1 MILSFSSHTQPFGD
15 VFSLSLS
22 LSFSLFRPLAHSN
35 DEDNLRRFLV
45 ARDNDLDKSYDMAA
59 AAIKWRS
66 EIKPSTLTVADFSTA
81 NSQGMWR
88 FAGYAKNG
96 WPLMLVRAGLFMP
109 GSYSTE
115 EYVRYI
121 AYMMETNIK
130 RMDPTNPNGQRH
142 FIVFDM
148 LGMNY
153 NTDFAKLRELIRIA
167 NDYHPERLGIALVV
181 NASTLFWG
189 LWKIMSPWMDLYT
202 SEKVEVLTSDCKDF
216 LEEHVGLEQVYKD
229 LGGQK
234 EEDWPVPE

>member
-1 MILSFSSHTQPFGD
+1 MGWALIWFDSLLLLAHSTIWRR
-15 VFSLSLS
+15 LSL
-22 LSFSLFRPLAHSN
+22 SLFRPLAHSN

-96 WPLMLVRAGLFMP
+96 WLVRTSLFLP

-216 LEEHVGLEQVYKD
+216 LEEHVGLEQIYKD
-229 LGGQK
+229 IGGKK
-234 EEDWPVPE
+234 EEDWPAPE